1 MKKLFLGAAI
11 AMSSLTFAQ
20 SFGIKGG
27 MNVSS
32 LSKDASMDDAK
43 SKIGFNGGVFM
54 NAPLAENFS
63 IQPEL
68 IYTQYGNKA
77 TSTDTHV
84 IGGNTVT
91 TKTSGS
97 TNLDYIALP
106 VMFQY
111 NATPQFYLEAGP
123 EFGMMISGKVK
134 GDTTVTTTDSD
145 GQTTTQSQSGS
156 VDIKDNL
163 NTFNFGV
170 GLGAGYYFT
179 PNLGINARYVAGFTD
194 VAKDRPSGSDA
205 IKNNTFQVGLN
216 YKFK

>member
-20 SFGIKGG
+20 QFGIKAG

-43 SKIGFNGGVFM
+43 SKIGFNAGVFM

-68 IYTQYGNKA
+68 IYSQYGNKS
-77 TSTDTHV
+77 TSTSTYTL
-84 IGGNTVT
+84 GNSTITSKT
-91 TKTSGS
+91 TGS
-97 TNLDYIALP
+97 TNLDYLALP

-111 NATPQFYLEAGP
+111 KATPEFYLEAGP
-123 EFGMMISGKVK
+123 EFGMLLSGKVK
-134 GDTTVTTTDSD
+134 GDTTTSTTTN
-145 GQTTTQSQSGS
+145 GTTTTTSSSGS
-156 VDIKDNL
+156 TDIKDNL
-163 NTFNFGV
+163 NGFNFGV

-179 PNLGINARYVAGFTD
+179 PNVGINARYVAGFTD
-194 VAKDRPSGSDA
+194 IAKNRPSGSDA
-205 IKNNTFQVGLN
+205 IKNNVFQVGLN
-216 YKFK
+216 YKF